1 MFYGF
6 IFLIWILCLCNGR
19 QPHQS
24 PIQTVF
30 ILLRVTHTHPFQ
42 IKSSFAIVLLVP
54 KKYNRKNTF
63 DAFDR
68 IMIPKRLFGV
78 VSELAG
84 FSNESVNQ
92 TLDAQLVKIMYP
104 TMCLMV
110 YI

>member
-1 MFYGF
+1 
-6 IFLIWILCLCNGR
+6 
-19 QPHQS
+19 
-24 PIQTVF
+24 
-30 ILLRVTHTHPFQ
+30 
-42 IKSSFAIVLLVP
+42 
-54 KKYNRKNTF
+54 
-63 DAFDR
+63 
-68 IMIPKRLFGV
+68 MIPKRLFGV